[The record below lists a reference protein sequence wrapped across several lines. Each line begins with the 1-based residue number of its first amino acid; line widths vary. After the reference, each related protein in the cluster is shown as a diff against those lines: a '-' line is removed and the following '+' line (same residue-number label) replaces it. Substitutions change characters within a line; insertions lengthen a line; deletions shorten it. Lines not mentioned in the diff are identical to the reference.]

1 MIYEKID
8 KNIIKKVE
16 TTESFI
22 YLDKLE
28 KEIENLEIE
37 LKDMPNEMLVPT
49 DKEQIENN
57 LKDKQDLLE
66 TLKLVK

>member
-37 LKDMPNEMLVPT
+37 IKDMPNEMLVPT

-57 LKDKQDLLE
+57 LKDKQDLLK